1 LNLIINLKV
10 ILLVSLIIRRN
21 KRKKIVTKNNND
33 PNHLKPVDL
42 DPLETEN
49 LLSYKTQGG
58 LEQDQVKS

>member
-1 LNLIINLKV
+1 MNLIINLKV

>member
-1 LNLIINLKV
+1 LNLKINLKV

>member
-1 LNLIINLKV
+1 MNLKINLKV

>member
-1 LNLIINLKV
+1 MNLIINLKV

-49 LLSYKTQGG
+49 LPLDLT
-58 LEQDQVKS
+58 LLTPIWVTR